1 MLIPINFV
9 SPVWKLHNPYF
20 HIYRCFF
27 YNLARLY
34 DACLG
39 ATYAKNDLLRRSH
52 ISFLHAHMNHFSK
65 VAVNVVKLFFLFYI
79 HEFILSLIQTS
90 EFGGL
95 CPRQLID
102 LNISNFEFWM
112 FVLIF
117 STTTACRKQQQIF
130 DIQNSKFNKSKSM
143 SMCYNMKTE
152 AKTFKSATIEPR
164 KALTNYQVQ
173 NGRAQNSLLSSLL
186 CSAIDWFKLWIN
198 QWHYIHK
205 IEKVMNSAHD

>member
-27 YNLARLY
+27 YNLARSY

-130 DIQNSKFNKSKSM
+130 DIQNSTLPKRWAAKDIWLKSSKKVPNLYPDHLF
-143 SMCYNMKTE
+143 CRWIVLRIVIWQ
-152 AKTFKSATIEPR
+152 FFWRFEP
-164 KALTNYQVQ
+164 KHTT
-173 NGRAQNSLLSSLL
+173 
-186 CSAIDWFKLWIN
+186 
-198 QWHYIHK
+198 
-205 IEKVMNSAHD
+205 